1 MRVSTAQFY
10 FQNSQQLTNKQS
22 SVNDQVNYLSSG
34 KRVLTAKDDAVSYGT
49 LSGYK
54 DELSNIEKYQRNIT
68 QAESRNSLQD
78 VSFGNAVDIMQDFKQ
93 ILIQANNGVM
103 TGDDFK
109 ALAAQ
114 VKNSQEQLLNIAN
127 SKDETGGYIFSG
139 YQTDVQPFSL
149 QPDNSV
155 NYLGDSGIRELQIAK
170 NVHVEMNQAGDM
182 AFENIPNALGDFSP
196 VYNTSTSE
204 ISIKL
209 AKISHPENN
218 DTTPGTGY
226 PPPYKMTFTSPTD
239 LTITD
244 ADGDAFFTT
253 STFVS
258 GEVIS
263 LSNGVD
269 LQISGNP
276 LPGDSIDLIPQ
287 ENISMFETLN
297 KALSWIENSAS
308 STNEEQR
315 QVDYNDILN
324 QVDNTLNHIISRRSE
339 AGIRMQL
346 IENQESNHLDA
357 ELYIESGRS
366 NIEDLDF
373 AKAVATFEQS
383 KIALQAA
390 QQSFVQIKDLNLF
403 NFI

>member
-10 FQNSQQLTNKQS
+10 FQNSQQLTNNQS
-22 SVNDQVNYLSSG
+22 NVNEQVNYLSSG
-34 KRVLTAKDDAVSYGT
+34 KRVLTAKDDAVSYST

-68 QAESRNSLQD
+68 QAKSRNSLQD
-78 VSFGNAVDIMQDFKQ
+78 VSFGNAVDLMQEFKQ

-103 TGDDFK
+103 TEDDFK
-109 ALAAQ
+109 ALATQ
-114 VKNSQEQLLNIAN
+114 VKNSQAQLLNIAN

-149 QPDNSV
+149 QPDNNV
-155 NYLGDSGIRELQIAK
+155 TYRGDSGTRELQIAK
-170 NVHVEMNQAGDM
+170 NVNVAMNQAGNV
-182 AFENIPNALGDFSP
+182 AFENVPNALGDFDS

-204 ISIKL
+204 VAIKL
-209 AKISHPENN
+209 AKIAHPENY
-218 DTTPGTGY
+218 DVTPGTGY
-226 PPPYKMTFTSPTD
+226 PPPYNISFTSPTD

-244 ADGDAFFTT
+244 ADGDPLF
-253 STFVS
+253 STNAFVS

-269 LQISGNP
+269 VQISGNP

-287 ENISMFETLN
+287 ENISIFETLN
-297 KALSWIENSAS
+297 NALDWIENSAS

-315 QVDYNDILN
+315 QIDYNDILN
-324 QVDNTLNHIISRRSE
+324 QVDNAVNHIVSRRSE

-357 ELYIESGRS
+357 ELYLESGRS

-383 KIALQAA
+383 KVALQAA